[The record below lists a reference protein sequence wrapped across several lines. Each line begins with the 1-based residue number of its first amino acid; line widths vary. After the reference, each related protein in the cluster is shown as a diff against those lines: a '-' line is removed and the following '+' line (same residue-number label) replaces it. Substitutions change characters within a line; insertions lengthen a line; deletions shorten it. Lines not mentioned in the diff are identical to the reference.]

1 MDLTQSYPNI
11 IYYEILA
18 QYIENKKNFEY
29 YDDLYL
35 TNNNVSNDKKKSF
48 VVNDESYFNDEYEI
62 NNLMGFNIENI
73 YTEENIKTNGANN
86 TIIKEKSLDNDDSN
100 GRISGEIGKVG
111 GGGGGGIGVGSGVG
125 VGIGGMDVDVEV
137 QVDAWESAINDEK
150 FYINNKI
157 ARIFPVLKNFNNFSK
172 IKIDDDSFCYITIRE
187 IADTISKIICYHL
200 LEHNLNPQKCSIAD
214 YTSGVGGNVLSFGK
228 FFKLVY
234 AIELDELRGEYLKNN
249 IGVYGYKNI
258 NVINGCAIEFNSSK
272 LIEFNPN
279 IVFIDPPWGGTGYK
293 NSENLTLSLGSV
305 NLEELVIDIIEKFAT
320 HYNQIVNCN
329 HKEKYNNYNNK
340 FIVLKL
346 PKNYD
351 IVYFYKYIK
360 ERNNYDNYNI
370 VMYLYVL
377 NKMIIIVCELQH
389 KYY

>member
-11 IYYEILA
+11 ISYEILS
-18 QYIENKKNFEY
+18 QYIQDKINFEY
-29 YDDLYL
+29 Y
-35 TNNNVSNDKKKSF
+35 NNLCLVNSNVYNDN
-48 VVNDESYFNDEYEI
+48 NDNNGNNDNNDNTLNFNDVEKINDVYEDAEI
-62 NNLMGFNIENI
+62 NENIEV
-73 YTEENIKTNGANN
+73 ETNGKN
-86 TIIKEKSLDNDDSN
+86 KE
-100 GRISGEIGKVG
+100 E
-111 GGGGGGIGVGSGVG
+111 
-125 VGIGGMDVDVEV
+125 
-137 QVDAWESAINDEK
+137 DAWESAINDEK

-228 FFKLVY
+228 FFKLIY
-234 AIELDELRGEYLKNN
+234 AIELDELRVEYLKNN
-249 IGVYGYKNI
+249 IDVYGYKNI
-258 NVINGCAIEFNSSK
+258 KVINDCAIKFNNDM
-272 LIEFNPN
+272 LTETNPN
-279 IVFIDPPWGGTGYK
+279 IVFIDPPWGGSGYK
-293 NSENLTLSLGSV
+293 NSDNLTLSLGSV
-305 NLEELVIDIIEKFAT
+305 NLEVLVMDIIDKFST
-320 HYNQIVNCN
+320 HFEQIIDLN

-351 IVYFYKYIK
+351 VEYFYNYIK
-360 ERNNYDNYNI
+360 ERNNYENYNVVI
-370 VMYLYVL
+370 YLYIL
-377 NKMIIIVCELQH
+377 NKMLVIVCELQY

>member
-11 IYYEILA
+11 ILYKILT
-18 QYIENKKNFEY
+18 QYVENKINFEY
-29 YDDLYL
+29 Y
-35 TNNNVSNDKKKSF
+35 NNLHLSNTDIQNNIFFTNDKTSHNF
-48 VVNDESYFNDEYEI
+48 NISNFNDECEITNKQCTDDEIDENIFSCKNKNIKAKSLI
-62 NNLMGFNIENI
+62 NNDEI
-73 YTEENIKTNGANN
+73 
-86 TIIKEKSLDNDDSN
+86 DN
-100 GRISGEIGKVG
+100 REI
-111 GGGGGGIGVGSGVG
+111 
-125 VGIGGMDVDVEV
+125 
-137 QVDAWESAINDEK
+137 DAWESAINDEK

-172 IKIDDDSFCYITIRE
+172 IKIDDDSFSYITIRE

-258 NVINGCAIEFNSSK
+258 NVINGCAIEFNSCK
-272 LIEFNPN
+272 LIEYNPN
-279 IVFIDPPWGGTGYK
+279 VVFIDPPWGGAGYK
-293 NSENLTLSLGSV
+293 NNENLTLKLGSV
-305 NLEELVIDIIEKFAT
+305 NLEELVMDIIEKFSV
-320 HYNQIVNCN
+320 HNNQIVNSN
-329 HKEKYNNYNNK
+329 HKEKFNNYNNK

-351 IVYFYKYIK
+351 IVYFYKYVK

-370 VMYLYVL
+370 MMYLYIL
-377 NKMIIIVCELQH
+377 NKMIIIVCELQY